1 MGLNLSKLEMVK
13 PYGSDIIARCPA
25 CAESGK
31 DRKGEHLCVYADG
44 RFGCVIYPA
53 AEGKAHRQRI
63 FELTGMEERRA
74 GFRVNQIQQ
83 FAKQPIIKNVLG
95 HLGRLKLTFA
105 YRPPP
110 VLEKDKAIIEDEVK
124 IPVPA
129 VPPPDT
135 QDIFSKEE
143 LAMLKD
149 IDLESLERIAEVK
162 RIFSGTVVRITD
174 KNPNDLGNS

>member
-1 MGLNLSKLEMVK
+1 MGLDLSKLEMVK
-13 PYGSDIIARCPA
+13 PRGSDILARCPA
-25 CAESGK
+25 CAESGN
-31 DRKGEHLCVYADG
+31 DRKGEHLYVYADS

-63 FELTGMEERRA
+63 FELVGMEERRA
-74 GFRVNQIQQ
+74 GFRVNQIRK

-95 HLGRLKLTFA
+95 HLGRLNLTFA
-105 YRPPP
+105 YKEP
-110 VLEKDKAIIEDEVK
+110 LALHKDKTINEDEPK

-129 VPPPDT
+129 VPAET
-135 QDIFSKEE
+135 QGIFSKEE

-149 IDLESLERIAEVK
+149 IDPESLQSIAEVK
-162 RIFSGTVVRITD
+162 RIFSGTVVRVTD